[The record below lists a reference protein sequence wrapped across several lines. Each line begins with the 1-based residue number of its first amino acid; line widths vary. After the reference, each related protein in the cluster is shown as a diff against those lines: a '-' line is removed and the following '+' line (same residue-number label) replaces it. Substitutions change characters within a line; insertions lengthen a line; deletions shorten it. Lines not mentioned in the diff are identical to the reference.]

1 MRRAQLQTKV
11 ARVNQRQQIQTGIVH
26 LRASDPVMQQLI
38 DAVGPFTLRPERR
51 RRFSVLARAVISQQV
66 STAAART
73 IRGRLEGILDG
84 SGLAAEGIAGLTE
97 PQLRS
102 VGLSRQ
108 KASYLLDLAQKCI
121 DGTVRLDRIGRLG
134 DEAVIDM
141 LTKVRGIGRWT
152 AEMFLIFSLGRLDVL
167 PVDDLG
173 VRAAIR
179 DLYGLD
185 ELPDKK
191 TCVEIAAPWRPY
203 ATIGSW
209 YCWRSLDL
217 KRNVVQKEKGYP
229 T

>member
-1 MRRAQLQTKV
+1 MTLNDADIQKARR
-11 ARVNQRQQIQTGIVH
+11 H
-26 LRASDPVMQQLI
+26 LRAADPVMKAVI
-38 DAVGPFTLRPERR
+38 DAVGPFTLRPERK
-51 RRFSVLARAVISQQV
+51 RRFSVLARAIISQQV

-73 IRGRLEGILDG
+73 IRGRLEGIIDNG
-84 SGLAAEGIAGLTE
+84 GLTAEGIGRLTE

-108 KASYLLDLAQKCI
+108 KASYLLDLARKSL
-121 DGTVRLDRIGRLG
+121 DGTVRLDRIGRLP
-134 DEAVIDM
+134 DEAVIEM
-141 LTKVRGIGRWT
+141 LTKVKGIGRWT

-173 VRAAIR
+173 VRAAIK
-179 DLYGLD
+179 DLYGLN
-185 ELPDKK
+185 ELPDKAA
-191 TCVEIAAPWRPY
+191 CLQIAAPWRPY

-217 KRNVVQKEKGYP
+217 KRNVKPVATGYP